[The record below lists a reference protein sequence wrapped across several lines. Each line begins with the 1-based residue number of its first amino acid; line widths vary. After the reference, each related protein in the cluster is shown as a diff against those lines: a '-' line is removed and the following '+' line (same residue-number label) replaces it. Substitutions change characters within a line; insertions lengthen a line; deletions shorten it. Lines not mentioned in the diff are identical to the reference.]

1 MRARAAATAAIAMG
15 IASGVAAS
23 TPAAHA
29 DTSCVERSDHAT
41 IVRFRT
47 SDRVSLAGVTMGG
60 GPAGVVLA
68 HQVDG
73 DLCAWLPFARVLK
86 AAGFRVLAFDFRNFG
101 TSQHTGASTHLER
114 DVVAAAAEVRRLGAS
129 RTYLVGA
136 SMGGTAVLTAAPSIR
151 PAVAGVISLSG
162 PSTFVD
168 MDALAAVKKLHAPAL
183 FAVGR
188 YDHDFVADV
197 KAQYAAAASKDKRL
211 VVRPNGYHGTL
222 LVDGAEGA
230 PLRRIVLAFL
240 RSHR

>member
-1 MRARAAATAAIAMG
+1 MLLVAVSVAAIA
-15 IASGVAAS
+15 AAS
-23 TPAAHA
+23 AEALPGASA
-29 DTSCVERSDHAT
+29 DTNCAERSDHAR
-41 IVRFRT
+41 IVHFRT
-47 SDRVSLAGVTMGG
+47 SDRVSLAGLAFGSGRT
-60 GPAGVVLA
+60 GVVLA

-101 TSQHTGASTHLER
+101 SSQHVGTSVHLER
-114 DVVAAAAEVRRLGAS
+114 DVVAAAAEIRRLGAA
-129 RTYLVGA
+129 RVFLVGA

-151 PAVAGVISLSG
+151 PAVAGVVSLSG

-168 MDALAAVKKLHAPAL
+168 MDALEAVRSLRVPAL

-188 YDHDFVADV
+188 YDRDFVADV

-222 LVDGAEGA
+222 LLEGAEGA

-240 RSHR
+240 GSRR